1 MPSGTTTIIGLT
13 IPTVGGDANI
23 WGTELN
29 TNLNIIDLLGV
40 GTVSNVSSNFSV
52 TFNAAAEQFYRVT
65 TGGLTVTGTL
75 PDPAL
80 LPLGKLF
87 TIKVLDVGGSVNIQ
101 CVNPAVLI
109 DGNVTWFLANQYN
122 FVRLQAVGS
131 AYDVVGIG

>member
-1 MPSGTTTIIGLT
+1 MPSGHTTFIGLT
-13 IPTVGGDANI
+13 IPTVGGDSNI

-40 GTVSNVSSNFSV
+40 GNVSNVSSNFSI
-52 TFNAAAEQFYRVT
+52 TYNAAAEQFYRVT

-80 LPLGKLF
+80 IPLGKLF

-101 CVNPAVLI
+101 CVNTAVLI
-109 DGNVTWFLANQYN
+109 DGNITWFLANQYN

>member
-1 MPSGTTTIIGLT
+1 
-13 IPTVGGDANI
+13 VGNP
-23 WGTELN
+23 
-29 TNLNIIDLLGV
+29 V
-40 GTVSNVSSNFSV
+40 NVSSNFSV
-52 TFNAAAEQFYRVT
+52 TYNAAAEQFYRVT

-80 LPLGKLF
+80 IPLGKIF
-87 TIKVLDVGGSVNIQ
+87 TIKVLDLGGSVSIQ